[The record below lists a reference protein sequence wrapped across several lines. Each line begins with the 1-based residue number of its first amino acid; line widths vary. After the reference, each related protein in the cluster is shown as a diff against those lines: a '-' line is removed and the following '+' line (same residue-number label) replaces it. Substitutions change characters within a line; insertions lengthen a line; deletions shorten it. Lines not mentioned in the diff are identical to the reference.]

1 MAARKSSWSRTIWIV
16 MFVPKL
22 DQDTQDSKC
31 DSIDI
36 QFDVHKKVQIGEI
49 LTFESTLEK

>member
-1 MAARKSSWSRTIWIV
+1 MAARKLSWSRTTWTV
-16 MFVPKL
+16 MYVPKL
-22 DQDTQDSKC
+22 DQAMQDSKC

-36 QFDVHKKVQIGEI
+36 RIDVQIGEI